1 MHRCFALQASQSV
14 IVVRI
19 PEWAVQVRAAVLG
32 VLLQLMV
39 DVTQPQRKEQLKR
52 SGIGRAVL
60 FLYKLPEETA
70 SNRRLAKQLVES
82 WSRPIFD
89 QYSEAR
95 HDDMRAE
102 DERLQLRAARQQV
115 RTLTPLLCAL
125 WHHAPA
131 CQHCCKQGH
140 ARASAHQSALQPR
153 HSGSDMLHQT
163 ACLLLV

>member
-1 MHRCFALQASQSV
+1 M
-14 IVVRI
+14 
-19 PEWAVQVRAAVLG
+19 RAAVLG
-32 VLLQLMV
+32 VLLHLMV

-115 RTLTPLLCAL
+115 CTLALLTMRLGSITILPAKCMLEYCRVSWNSCLAL
-125 WHHAPA
+125 YGIMPSCLW
-131 CQHCCKQGH
+131 
-140 ARASAHQSALQPR
+140 
-153 HSGSDMLHQT
+153 
-163 ACLLLV
+163 LLLQAKV